1 MGVLTVGVVLL
12 VGTGMVVGAVPVS
25 AVRVARQADRAMPV
39 FRHESA
45 SGGSTS
51 TLRCVSTWA

>member
-1 MGVLTVGVVLL
+1 MGVVLL